1 MATRIKKT
9 ANYSGEVIRY
19 TGASPTSNMMKIY
32 TPGGAPAG
40 PSYTSVDASDFI
52 NWRLN
57 EPAGST
63 TFASSVNTGASTNLT
78 IDSTSKFA
86 SGVNNG
92 SFQTVVAFQGDA
104 DTVGRYLRG
113 AAGSVP
119 TSASSFSVSMWI
131 KPYSNRMGP
140 SGAGPLI
147 FSKFWH
153 AGSNWSAPYSA
164 AVTFG
169 LDGAGGLGMSIPVNG
184 VGWVSLSTS
193 ITNNE
198 IALISATFDGNYA
211 KLYKNGV
218 LISTSSNL
226 GNKTVDFGNGP
237 WYSGKASVGFPG
249 HSYDG
254 EIWDI
259 RLANGVRS
267 QAYYASM
274 YDTGT

>member
-1 MATRIKKT
+1 
-9 ANYSGEVIRY
+9 
-19 TGASPTSNMMKIY
+19 MMKIY
-32 TPGGAPAG
+32 TPGGAPTG

-63 TFASSVNTGASTNLT
+63 TFSSSVNTGESTNLT

-140 SGAGPLI
+140 WGAGPII

-153 AGSNWSAPYSA
+153 AGSNWSAPYA
-164 AVTFG
+164 TGIYFG
-169 LDGAGGLGMSIPVNG
+169 LNGAGGLDCAIPGVVN
-184 VGWVSLSTS
+184 LSTS
-193 ITNNE
+193 ISVQE
-198 IALISATFDGNYA
+198 IALISATFDGSF
-211 KLYKNGV
+211 LRVYKNGV
-218 LISTSSNL
+218 LATTSSNL
-226 GNKTVDFGNGP
+226 GNISVDFGNGP
-237 WYSGKASVGFPG
+237 WFSGKASVGFPG

-274 YDTGT
+274 YDAGT